1 MINGNG
7 EYYMHNSD
15 NSLGSVSDWCDVL
28 CYTSQQ
34 ISQRLKRNDAVW
46 FYRTGLIQRCSPNIE
61 LAEEIIGKHSYEDM
75 LNSCKPLEDKY
86 WFTQEEIERIDS
98 NHIAH
103 ITEKYME
110 KKMPYDFFPKINEAL
125 QKHYNTKIKFYNE
138 TEYGIC

>member
-1 MINGNG
+1 
-7 EYYMHNSD
+7 
-15 NSLGSVSDWCDVL
+15 
-28 CYTSQQ
+28 
-34 ISQRLKRNDAVW
+34 
-46 FYRTGLIQRCSPNIE
+46 
-61 LAEEIIGKHSYEDM
+61 M